1 MTRVQPPSRA
11 ALAGI
16 PRRSVLALGVAF
28 LAACAQTGG
37 GTGEDGAPRG
47 GGGILGGLFS
57 SGLSGSQWA
66 FVEVL
71 GKPVP
76 KGARP
81 EANLLSFEKEQD
93 GRGAFSA
100 GIGCNRMNGRFR
112 TRDEEVQFRIEQ
124 STKMACEG
132 EAGMAERRM
141 VAALS
146 STTGYRISR
155 DRLELLAQGQV
166 MATLN
171 RR

>member
-1 MTRVQPPSRA
+1 MATNQLPSLVARA
-11 ALAGI
+11 GSLRRQLLVLGAAVLAG
-16 PRRSVLALGVAF
+16 
-28 LAACAQTGG
+28 CAQTGG
-37 GTGEDGAPRG
+37 TDGEEAPRG
-47 GGGILGGLFS
+47 GGIFGGLFS
-57 SGLSGSQWA
+57 SGLSGSQWK

-76 KGARP
+76 AEARA
-81 EANLLSFEKEQD
+81 EANLLDFGKEQD
-93 GRGAFSA
+93 GRGTFSA
-100 GIGCNRMNGRFR
+100 GIGCNRMGGRYR
-112 TRDEEVQFRIEQ
+112 LRDEEVQFRIEQ
-124 STKMACEG
+124 STKMACSG
-132 EAGMAERRM
+132 ETGIAERRM

>member
-1 MTRVQPPSRA
+1 MARFQSPFRDVRPASLRRQMLVLGVA
-11 ALAGI
+11 ALAG
-16 PRRSVLALGVAF
+16 
-28 LAACAQTGG
+28 CAQTGG
-37 GTGEDGAPRG
+37 PGGEGGSRG
-47 GGGILGGLFS
+47 GGFFGGLFAG
-57 SGLSGSQWA
+57 GLPGSQWK

-76 KGARP
+76 DGVPA
-81 EANLLSFEKEQD
+81 EANLLSFEKDED

-100 GIGCNRMNGRFR
+100 GVGCNRMGGRYR
-112 TRDEEVQFRIEQ
+112 VRDEEVQFRIQQ
-124 STKMACEG
+124 STKMACSG
-132 EAGMAERRM
+132 ETGIAERRM

-146 STTGYRISR
+146 STTSYRISR